1 VCSHGACSTRR
12 GTTTCF
18 SSSSSTWPL
27 VPGRCMQCRL
37 CRPVSPAGFS
47 RRPCRASRA
56 QAVGTTH
63 VIMGTRMRTALL
75 LERKPVALCAAALL
89 SSPPVLLAPLGS
101 SR

>member
-1 VCSHGACSTRR
+1 VLSRSLFDAAGNDDMLFEFLQHMAAGS
-12 GTTTCF
+12 
-18 SSSSSTWPL
+18 
-27 VPGRCMQCRL
+27 RCMQCRL

-56 QAVGTTH
+56 QAVGSTH
-63 VIMGTRMRTALL
+63 MIIGTRMRTALL